1 VSYTDSIDSSI
12 VTPTAP
18 PDPWAA
24 DPPEPWAADQPEVST
39 DEAPAEPAPRKR
51 GRPRGST
58 DSRPRKPATRRAPTR
73 RRTTRP
79 AGDRRTAERAI
90 AVVQLSTDELDLLKA
105 VTAAEGSDLAGVI
118 LASLD
123 HEVVAARGLD
133 LVIVVAEAEPVVA
146 GAKAVEA
153 STAPGG
159 LGVAWTA
166 LGALAP
172 GLGEAPAG
180 MLEAG
185 LAFATVAQSLGGEPL
200 GRAKTVRDVLTADG

>member
-1 VSYTDSIDSSI
+1 VSYTDSIDS

-18 PDPWAA
+18 ADPWAT
-24 DPPEPWAADQPEVST
+24 DNPVEPWAAGPT
-39 DEAPAEPAPRKR
+39 ATADETPAEPAPRRR

-58 DSRPRKPATRRAPTR
+58 DSRPRKTATRKAPTR

-90 AVVQLSTDELDLLKA
+90 AVVGLAPDELELLRA
-105 VTAAEGSDLAGVI
+105 VVAAEDADLAGVI
-118 LASLD
+118 LASLE
-123 HEVVAARGLD
+123 HEVAASKALD
-133 LVIVVAEAEPVVA
+133 LVITVAQAEPLTA
-146 GAKAVEA
+146 GARAVEA

-172 GLGEAPAG
+172 GLGAPPAG

-185 LAFATVAQSLGGEPL
+185 LAFATVAQSLGGEQV
-200 GRAKTVRDVLTADG
+200 GRAKTVCDLLVAGD

>member
-1 VSYTDSIDSSI
+1 VSYIDSST

-18 PDPWAA
+18 ADPWAT
-24 DPPEPWAADQPEVST
+24 DPPEPWAAEQPEAPP
-39 DEAPAEPAPRKR
+39 DETPAEPAPRRR

-58 DSRPRKPATRRAPTR
+58 DSRPRKPAARKAPTR

-90 AVVQLSTDELDLLKA
+90 AVVGLAPDELELLRAVTESTDH
-105 VTAAEGSDLAGVI
+105 DLAGVI
-118 LASLD
+118 LASLE
-123 HEVVAARGLD
+123 HEAVVAKALD
-133 LVIVVAEAEPVVA
+133 LVIVVGEAEPVVA

-153 STAPGG
+153 STSPGG

-172 GLGEAPAG
+172 GLGDPPDG
-180 MLEAG
+180 MLDVG
-185 LAFATVAQSLGGEPL
+185 LAFATVCQSLGPEL
-200 GRAKTVRDVLTADG
+200 GRAKTVRDLLVAGD